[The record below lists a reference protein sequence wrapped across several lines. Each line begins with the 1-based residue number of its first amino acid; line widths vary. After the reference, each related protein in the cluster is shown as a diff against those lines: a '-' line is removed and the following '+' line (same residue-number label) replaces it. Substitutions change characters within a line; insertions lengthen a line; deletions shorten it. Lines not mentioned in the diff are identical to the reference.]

1 MYTIPTKLE
10 MKEMELPEKLIIY
23 RKKQGLTQV
32 QLAEKLQVSRQ
43 AVSRWEHGT
52 ALPSMDSLRRLSQ
65 LYGVPLDLFVYKE
78 TEELIKTEPS
88 VSVDQGQNSS
98 EEMRDDREVI
108 QKKKACSSMKGN
120 DYMLTFLEKCK
131 KKKRAIGISAVSAII
146 ICAMCIVI
154 YSYLCGGGTEK
165 SISQDIISYREDASR
180 DTSSGESFSLDW

>member
-1 MYTIPTKLE
+1 
-10 MKEMELPEKLIIY
+10 MELPEKLIIY
-23 RKKQGLTQV
+23 RQKKGLTQV

-65 LYGVPLDLFVYKE
+65 LYGVPLDLFVDKE
-78 TEELIKTEPS
+78 TEELIPKTEPS

-165 SISQDIISYREDASR
+165 SISQDIISYSELEDASR